1 LVTRWGGN
9 RRRFITHPAITIG
22 PRQHELDL
30 EPIPPPRDSVL
41 VRVSQIVDAFDP
53 ATPILSLGKLT
64 ERTGLPKSTVYR
76 LIEQL
81 VDLRWLERTAS
92 GYRLGFKFFELG
104 GLVAMRNRLRTCAV
118 PYLQDLRTAAG
129 QSVHMGVL
137 DGLDVLILA
146 KIWGHGA
153 SVPTWDGGRMPAYCT
168 ATGKV
173 LLAYAG
179 EEVIEA
185 AIERGLRRRT
195 SGTIVNPNVFRQ
207 TLATIRANGYA
218 TESEENVRGLCCA
231 AAPVLHG
238 EHALAAVSLSGA
250 VHRLDVV
257 KAIPLVKRCAANIWT
272 SLQQPE
278 QVWFSR

>member
-1 LVTRWGGN
+1 V
-9 RRRFITHPAITIG
+9 A
-22 PRQHELDL
+22 
-30 EPIPPPRDSVL
+30 PRDSVL

-81 VDLRWLERTAS
+81 VDLRWLERSAS

-118 PYLQDLRTAAG
+118 PHLQDLRTAAG
-129 QSVHMGVL
+129 QSVHLGVL
-137 DGLDVLILA
+137 DGLDVIILA
-146 KIWGHGA
+146 KIWSHGA
-153 SVPTWDGGRMPAYCT
+153 SIPTWDGGRMPAYCT

-173 LLAYAG
+173 LLAFAG
-179 EEVIEA
+179 EEAIEST
-185 AIERGLRRRT
+185 IERGLRRRT

-218 TESEENVRGLCCA
+218 TESEENVRGLCCVA
-231 AAPVLHG
+231 VPLLHG
-238 EHALAAVSLSGA
+238 EHAIAAVSVSGA
-250 VHRLDVV
+250 VHRLDLVRT
-257 KAIPLVKRCAANIWT
+257 IPVVKRCAANILR
-272 SLQQPE
+272 SLQQPQE
-278 QVWFSR
+278 IWCNR